1 MRSSRR
7 PTAPAGNCRG
17 SDSGSVHPSAC
28 IRGGRPPSDALP
40 FSLPSAPTRRRGRR
54 RPGTARGR
62 GRRRAEP
69 ARRRRRWRRRR
80 EMARWRRGRGRRRR
94 HVRVVVHDRRRWRRR
109 RRHRRAEKG
118 GGHAGCD
125 SARYRVAAV
134 VMVVF
139 RLCGGAQRRRRED
152 CEHCLVHC
160 VPSFL
165 SSCRFASASCFSG
178 LFQPSRPFGG
188 HESIGG
194 IVGGI

>member
-7 PTAPAGNCRG
+7 PTAPAGSCRG
-17 SDSGSVHPSAC
+17 SDSGSVQPPAC
-28 IRGGRPPSDALP
+28 IRGGRPPSDVLP
-40 FSLPSAPTRRRGRR
+40 FSLPSAPARR
-54 RPGTARGR
+54 R

-69 ARRRRRWRRRR
+69 ARGRRRWRRRR

-109 RRHRRAEKG
+109 GRRRRRRAEKG

-165 SSCRFASASCFSG
+165 RSCRFASASCFSG

-194 IVGGI
+194 IGGGI